1 MTKLSGNG
9 YKAGSG
15 GDQDG
20 GHAVP
25 EAVRV
30 DMRKPPP
37 LGELIQPCRDAGGIH
52 EPSVVLSEQIPGILP
67 AVPIGKTERRLGRSV
82 FSQQRHRLR
91 RDIDKADIP
100 GFRGSLVNPR
110 FFGVAEICANLKPS
124 ILQVHLRPFQTGHLW
139 PVRRS
144 SLVAP
149 DMIIIEY

>member
-1 MTKLSGNG
+1 MGMTKLSGNG

-37 LGELIQPCRDAGGIH
+37 LGELIQPCRDAGGVH
-52 EPSVVLSEQIPGILP
+52 GPSVVLGKQIPGILP

-82 FSQQRHRLR
+82 FFRQRTVS
-91 RDIDKADIP
+91 A
-100 GFRGSLVNPR
+100 G
-110 FFGVAEICANLKPS
+110 
-124 ILQVHLRPFQTGHLW
+124 ILTKRTF
-139 PVRRS
+139 PVFVVVS
-144 SLVAP
+144 
-149 DMIIIEY
+149 